1 MDLIDIYKAFY
12 PKAAEYTFFS
22 NAHETFFRRE
32 HMLGHKESMGKY
44 KKVEIS
50 SSTHLR
56 VSSKAQNT
64 EVTYSVVLD
73 CV

>member
-32 HMLGHKESMGKY
+32 HMLGQKESMGKY

-50 SSTHLR
+50 SSIF
-56 VSSKAQNT
+56 SNCNT
-64 EVTYSVVLD
+64 MS
-73 CV
+73 